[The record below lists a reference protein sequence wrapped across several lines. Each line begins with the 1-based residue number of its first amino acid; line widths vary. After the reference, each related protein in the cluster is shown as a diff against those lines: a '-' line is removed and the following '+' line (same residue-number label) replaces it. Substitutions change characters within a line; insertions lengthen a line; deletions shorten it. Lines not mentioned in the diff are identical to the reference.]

1 MFAASVNRS
10 TARFLAGVRTDLVFL
25 TSSHFQ
31 RSNRRPPRIKSTIE
45 GEHGRQHSIMQHSE
59 DRILTTHTGSLPRP
73 SGLTELY
80 VRRAR
85 GEVVDPNEL
94 DAAGRAALGWIVPKQ
109 IAAGIDIGNNGE
121 QQREGF
127 FLYLRHRMTGFGGTW
142 RRWPRGDVERYPA
155 FKAMLEQQLA
165 VTKAVSNFLP
175 PKAIGEVRYT
185 GAALVA
191 RECAD
196 FRAVLDAIG
205 EQKAGGGFVEPFL
218 TAPSP
223 GIVAAAIRNEHY
235 DSEEAYLEALG
246 RALQVEY
253 ETIVGQGFLLQLDC
267 PDLALERHVSFHD
280 RPLAEFLGFVERVV
294 ATINVALISVP
305 ADRVRLHVC
314 WGNYEGPHDCDV
326 PLDEILPL
334 LRQAR
339 VGALVLPFANP
350 RHAHEVRCLQ
360 SLADNQLIV
369 AGVIDSVTNFVEHPE
384 VVAERIERVAR
395 AVGSPQRVIAGT
407 DCGFDTSAGMG
418 RVAVDVVWA
427 KLAALRDGARI
438 ASNRLFSTVT

>member
-1 MFAASVNRS
+1 M
-10 TARFLAGVRTDLVFL
+10 
-25 TSSHFQ
+25 
-31 RSNRRPPRIKSTIE
+31 
-45 GEHGRQHSIMQHSE
+45 RQSDH
-59 DRILTTHTGSLPRP
+59 RILTTHTGSLPRP
-73 SGLTELY
+73 PHLTELY

-85 GEVVDPNEL
+85 GEAVDANAL
-94 DAAGRAALGWIVPKQ
+94 DTAGRAALDWIVPKQ
-109 IAAGIDIGNNGE
+109 IASGIDVGNNGE

-127 FLYLRHRMTGFGGTW
+127 FLYLRHRMSGFGGAW

-165 VTKAVSNFLP
+165 ASRAVSNFLP
-175 PKAIGEVRYT
+175 PKAIGDVRYT
-185 GAALVA
+185 GSALIE
-191 RECAD
+191 RECRD
-196 FRAVLDAIG
+196 FRAVLDALG
-205 EQKAGGGFVEPFL
+205 ARNDDSGFVEPFM

-235 DSEEAYLEALG
+235 DSEDAYLQALG
-246 RALQVEY
+246 QALQVEY
-253 ETIVGQGFLLQLDC
+253 ETIARHGFLLQLDC
-267 PDLALERHVSFHD
+267 PDLALERHVSFQD
-280 RPLAEFLGFVERVV
+280 RPLAEFLDFVERVV
-294 ATINVALISVP
+294 ATINTALANVP
-305 ADRVRLHVC
+305 AQRVRLHVC

-360 SLADNQLIV
+360 TQGLADNQIIV

-384 VVAERIERVAR
+384 VVAERIERVAH
-395 AVGSPQRVIAGT
+395 AVGGPQRVIAGT

-418 RVAVDVVWA
+418 RVAADVVWA
-427 KLAALRDGARI
+427 KLAALRDGARL
-438 ASNRLFSTVT
+438 ASRRLYSSG

>member
-1 MFAASVNRS
+1 
-10 TARFLAGVRTDLVFL
+10 
-25 TSSHFQ
+25 
-31 RSNRRPPRIKSTIE
+31 
-45 GEHGRQHSIMQHSE
+45 MQHSE

-73 SGLTELY
+73 SALTELY
-80 VRRAR
+80 VHRAR
-85 GEVVDPNEL
+85 GEAVDVDAL
-94 DAAGRAALGWIVPKQ
+94 DAAGRDALEWIIPKQ

-127 FLYLRHRMTGFGGTW
+127 FLYLRHRMSGFGGTW

-155 FKAMLEQQLA
+155 FKAMLEQQLSA
-165 VTKAVSNFLP
+165 SKAVSNFLP

-185 GAALVA
+185 GTALVTG
-191 RECAD
+191 ECAD
-196 FRAVLDAIG
+196 FRTVLDAISD
-205 EQKAGGGFVEPFL
+205 EKAGVGFVEPFL

-223 GIVAAAIRNEHY
+223 GIVATAIRNEHY
-235 DSEEAYLEALG
+235 DSEQAYLQALG

-253 ETIVGQGFLLQLDC
+253 ETIVGHGFLLQLDC
-267 PDLALERHVSFHD
+267 PDLALERHVSFYD

-294 ATINVALISVP
+294 ATINMALVNVP
-305 ADRVRLHVC
+305 SDRVRLHVC

-360 SLADNQLIV
+360 THPLADNQLIV

-395 AVGSPQRVIAGT
+395 AVGDPQRVIAGT

-438 ASNRLFSTVT
+438 ASNRLFSTAA